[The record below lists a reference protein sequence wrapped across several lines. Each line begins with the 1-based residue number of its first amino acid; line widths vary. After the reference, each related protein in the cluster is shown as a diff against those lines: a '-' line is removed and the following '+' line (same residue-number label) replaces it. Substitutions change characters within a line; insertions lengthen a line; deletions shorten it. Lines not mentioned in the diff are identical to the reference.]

1 MKHTTAQADLPAA
14 RRHKN
19 VRDAFALSRG
29 AHPLSGSCVLIV
41 DDVSTTGATIE
52 ACARVLKDA
61 GREGSPRDYG
71 SPSRDATV
79 SLIAACTSSRERSPS
94 NITQFGRRAARPR

>member
-1 MKHTTAQADLPAA
+1 MKHTTVQAELPAA

-29 AHPLSGSCVLIV
+29 TPPFTGMCVLIV

-61 GREGSPRDYG
+61 GVREVRAITAARVVTR
-71 SPSRDATV
+71 PSR
-79 SLIAACTSSRERSPS
+79 
-94 NITQFGRRAARPR
+94 